1 MPAWLPYVL
10 VAAFTALIGL
20 VWKMLNEKIDALWD
34 QVGRSSDDGM
44 RKNLHGLRNDMTHF
58 TGIESRVERIEK
70 WLNGKLK

>member
-1 MPAWLPYVL
+1 MPSWLPYVL
-10 VAAFTALIGL
+10 VAAFTALIGA
-20 VWKMLNEKIDALWD
+20 VWKLLNDKIDALWD
-34 QVGRSSDDGM
+34 QVGRSSEDGM